1 MSMKSPTKNS
11 RVPSRKRIQKH
22 VGSVVVIFVII
33 SVFLVLVIYYY
44 LHMKKGV
51 EEGYH
56 GEESKKNM
64 YPTFSLNNN
73 GIGLSLE
80 KAFEK
85 EIGRPIDPIHLSL
98 FSSPDYILED
108 EVISADESRGDNEWE
123 RKLNKYIYYRNN
135 GKEDRKSKKIVVTG
149 LLRNSEKVL
158 PSWQKWVREWVK
170 DWKDYRIVVSE
181 NNSVDSTREFL
192 LHWSTM
198 DDKVMILCDD
208 DKVVNQKECNLQ
220 GIFQT
225 RYNEKHLA
233 PDRERIQKMSILRNL
248 YHDYICN
255 NYSDFDY
262 VLVIDFDLNGELYQD
277 GIEHSLGLLKEDPKL
292 DAVACNGMLWE
303 SQRKEYEY
311 YDSFAHIDKGE
322 SFLFSSL
329 KEKQQ
334 HDEYVHLT
342 INDLYWNFE
351 APREVQSAFGGCCLY
366 RMKPFCDAKYG
377 YSEDFIS
384 CEHGHFHQTL
394 RMIVNPNMVFL
405 IKLNNGFEEE

>member
-1 MSMKSPTKNS
+1 
-11 RVPSRKRIQKH
+11 
-22 VGSVVVIFVII
+22 
-33 SVFLVLVIYYY
+33 
-44 LHMKKGV
+44 MKKGV

-158 PSWQKWVREWVK
+158 PSWQKWIREWVK
-170 DWKDYRIVVSE
+170 NWKDYRIVLSE

-405 IKLNNGFEEE
+405 INLNNGFEEE